1 MGFDKGSQEAQ
12 WGFCEATTH
21 LESRGQNFKQ
31 LDLIPHIRSLPHG
44 QTHSLFTLY
53 KCIIMLF
60 FLGSYN

>member
-21 LESRGQNFKQ
+21 LESRGQNCKQ
-31 LDLIPHIRSLPHG
+31 LDLISYIRSLSHG

-53 KCIIMLF
+53 KCINYAV